1 MKPCE
6 ILQRIEPSDI
16 LIGDTVQTTIFSV
29 PMRFK
34 VVGIDGNS
42 LRIRTDTYQ
51 VSLADITDIMGF
63 RYPNQTKKMLSD

>member
-42 LRIRTDTYQ
+42 LRIRTDTYH

-63 RYPNQTKKMLSD
+63 RYPNQTKKC